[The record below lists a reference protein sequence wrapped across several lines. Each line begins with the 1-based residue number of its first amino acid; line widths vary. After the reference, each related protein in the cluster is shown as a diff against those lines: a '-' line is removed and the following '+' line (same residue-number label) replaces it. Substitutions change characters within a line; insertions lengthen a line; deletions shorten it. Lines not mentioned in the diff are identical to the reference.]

1 MPIRFSRKHR
11 LFALWALLIAL
22 NVGGLILSGVRLAG
36 GDLSQSAFS
45 YTLLHFFVSI
55 FTISAVFLAEW
66 VLRFRAGEATA
77 AACMLFA
84 FFGNS
89 VSNVWRMYDCFP
101 QWDMVLHSLSGVLF
115 AAVGLG
121 LALLLLRDMPES
133 GRKVLAVLLFTIFFS
148 LAVGYLWEVF
158 EFTVDTISPSMSTQG
173 WADGILESYPDGT
186 YLVNSRRGTAI
197 LDTMEDMILHLAGS
211 LVLLIPLAV
220 AFFRRPARMQTFAFT
235 PAPRRHKGG
244 DVRADGKSD
253 GMAEEQPAGQETP
266 QRDQDAQ

>member
-1 MPIRFSRKHR
+1 MQIRFSRKHR

-36 GDLSQSAFS
+36 GTLSQSAFS

-66 VLRFRAGEATA
+66 VLRFTAGEATA

-115 AAVGLG
+115 AVVGLG
-121 LALLLLRDMPES
+121 LALLLLRDIPEG
-133 GRKVLAVLLFTIFFS
+133 GRKVLAVLLFALFFS

-197 LDTMEDMILHLAGS
+197 LDTMEDMILHLLGS
-211 LVLLIPLAV
+211 LITLVPLAIV
-220 AFFRRPARMQTFAFT
+220 FWKRQSRMKAFSFVPL
-235 PAPRRHKGG
+235 PRRSKKE
-244 DVRADGKSD
+244 KSD
-253 GMAEEQPAGQETP
+253 PALPDESKTH
-266 QRDQDAQ
+266 